1 MQRAEDNEGTPKE
14 DCRSGALALPENT
27 GGSYSHKIT
36 GVVIGTEVEYISSR
50 NIRSNS
56 PFIK

>member
-1 MQRAEDNEGTPKE
+1 MQRAKDNEDTPKE
-14 DCRSGALALPENT
+14 DCRSGALALPEKT

-36 GVVIGTEVEYISSR
+36 GGVVETEVEYISSR